1 MQKNGKIRIIKNEKG
16 RKAVYSVGDTV
27 LYSSL
32 GICTVKEIISK
43 TVGKVSAKYYVL
55 SPVFNGNNTFFVPA
69 DNETLTAKM
78 FTLLS
83 ESGAKELIRLADT
96 LELYIIEN
104 DNLRRETYK
113 LDLTKGDRTLT
124 ARIIKTLSYE
134 QNRRKEIGKRLHIY
148 DQNIL
153 NLASKLLFEEMGF
166 ALNTTPKEA
175 EDEFMKAIKCFS

>member
-1 MQKNGKIRIIKNEKG
+1 M
-16 RKAVYSVGDTV
+16 YSVGDTV

-32 GICTVKEIISK
+32 GICTVKETVNK

-69 DNETLTAKM
+69 DNEILTAKM
-78 FTLLS
+78 FTMLS
-83 ESGAKELIRLADT
+83 ENKAKELIRIADK
-96 LELYIIEN
+96 LELYIIES

-113 LDLTKGDRTLT
+113 NDLTKGDRTLT
-124 ARIIKTLSYE
+124 ARIIKTLVFE
-134 QNRRKEIGKRLHIY
+134 QNRRKEAGKRLHIH

-153 NLASKLLFEEMGF
+153 NLASKLLFEEIGF
-166 ALNTTPKEA
+166 VLNKTQKEA